1 MMKTRKENDVTKC
14 IGLVYIK
21 IETTLLET
29 I

>member
-1 MMKTRKENDVTKC
+1 MMKTKKENDVTKC

-21 IETTLLET
+21 IETTLLGL